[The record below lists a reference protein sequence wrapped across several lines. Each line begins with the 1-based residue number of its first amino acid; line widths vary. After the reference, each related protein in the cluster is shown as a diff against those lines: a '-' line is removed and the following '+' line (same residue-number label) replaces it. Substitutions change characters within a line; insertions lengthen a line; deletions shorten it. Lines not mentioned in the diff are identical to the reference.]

1 MAGKRGV
8 LRFTQR
14 DVARAFRAAK
24 SAGVTVRVDILP
36 NGELSVVPVNGALS
50 VVPVNGVQEPQE
62 QHNEWD
68 QALGKPA
75 PKVRSRV

>member
-24 SAGVTVRVDILP
+24 SAGVTVRVDILR
-36 NGELSVVPVNGALS
+36 NGELSVVPVNGT
-50 VVPVNGVQEPQE
+50 QEPQE
-62 QHNEWD
+62 QHNECD
-68 QALGKPA
+68 QAHGKPA

>member
-24 SAGVTVRVDILP
+24 SAGVTVRVDILR
-36 NGELSVVPVNGALS
+36 NGELSIVPVNGA
-50 VVPVNGVQEPQE
+50 QKPQE